1 VDLGYLRLEGLVAQT
16 PDARR
21 PATAGV
27 SHVLGAILTP
37 APVSTLQIG
46 QAPNSSFL
54 VSTYRQINGTGA
66 PLTLRSDRQ
75 ADCALQDRVGSSQ
88 LSDLFV
94 QLLDPLCLV
103 SGGAGPGALVDLGL
117 LDPGAQSLGV
127 DTQLVG
133 DPADRA
139 LGPRRVSQCLQRHP
153 RGSLAQLIGVLP

>member
-1 VDLGYLRLEGLVAQT
+1 
-16 PDARR
+16 
-21 PATAGV
+21 
-27 SHVLGAILTP
+27 
-37 APVSTLQIG
+37 VSTLQIG